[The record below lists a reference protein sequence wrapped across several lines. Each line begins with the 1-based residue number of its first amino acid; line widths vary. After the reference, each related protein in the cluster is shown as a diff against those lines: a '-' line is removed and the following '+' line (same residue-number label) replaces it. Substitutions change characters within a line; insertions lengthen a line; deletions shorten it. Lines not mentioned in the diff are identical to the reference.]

1 MTPYEGTL
9 AKKLTQ
15 AFELGQMMAKWRQ
28 RCKREAFPEET
39 ILESIIGRIDQ
50 INQQFDE
57 QLHTYQTLTEARK
70 EVASGST
77 AGIRQVIDTVWADV
91 CHQSTSDSI
100 ANLLLKNLHQK
111 IQRFALPPFP
121 ISRRKP
127 FFYKEIRLYEDSY
140 ALLGQYYTWFIDLLS
155 VVNFSPL
162 HEPVCLNTLRNQ
174 AHEFNRQTTQ
184 IMEEAEKLKNLQLAR
199 DYLFKLLNQA
209 TVAARGRL
217 SAYKQEAYQ
226 SYR

>member
-28 RCKREAFPEET
+28 RSKQEAFPEEL
-39 ILESIIGRIDQ
+39 ILESIINRIDQ

-57 QLHTYQTLTEARK
+57 QLHEYQTLTDARK
-70 EVASGST
+70 EVANGSVS
-77 AGIRQVIDTVWADV
+77 GIRQVIDRVWTDV
-91 CHQSTSDSI
+91 CDQSTSDSV
-100 ANLLLKNLHQK
+100 ATSLVKNLHQK
-111 IQRFALPPFP
+111 IQRFTLPAFP
-121 ISRRKP
+121 INGRKP

-140 ALLGQYYTWFIDLLS
+140 ALLGQYYSWFIDLLI

-162 HEPVCLNTLRNQ
+162 HESVCLNTLRQQ
-174 AHEFNRQTTQ
+174 AHEFNRQTKQ

-217 SAYKQEAYQ
+217 SAYKQEAYR